1 MISKKLIIFNITAL
15 LLLFSSQIVG
25 NYLINYP
32 MKFYW
37 SNAWENSGFLP
48 LFIIL
53 GSIVLISWLI
63 SHLKIRNFSFINK
76 FLLIFG
82 IFCFAF
88 FCFITI
94 YSFSIFFKTKKEMG
108 AVAEKYVQQAKK
120 DIKNSLVNYKYA
132 GGLTILKYDK
142 RTYEKIDS
150 IRKNY
155 GIIIDNTGC
164 QVDLI
169 EKEGQIK
176 YEGVVNPYLEKRNGK
191 GWEKRMRNEMEIIKE
206 SAPKKNN

>member
-1 MISKKLIIFNITAL
+1 MISKKLIIFNITVL

-53 GSIVLISWLI
+53 GSIILISWLI

-88 FCFITI
+88 FLFH
-94 YSFSIFFKTKKEMG
+94 YQLFFQHIF
-108 AVAEKYVQQAKK
+108 Q
-120 DIKNSLVNYKYA
+120 N
-132 GGLTILKYDK
+132 
-142 RTYEKIDS
+142 
-150 IRKNY
+150 
-155 GIIIDNTGC
+155 
-164 QVDLI
+164 
-169 EKEGQIK
+169 
-176 YEGVVNPYLEKRNGK
+176 
-191 GWEKRMRNEMEIIKE
+191 
-206 SAPKKNN
+206 

>member
-1 MISKKLIIFNITAL
+1 
-15 LLLFSSQIVG
+15 
-25 NYLINYP
+25 
-32 MKFYW
+32 
-37 SNAWENSGFLP
+37 
-48 LFIIL
+48 
-53 GSIVLISWLI
+53 
-63 SHLKIRNFSFINK
+63 
-76 FLLIFG
+76 
-82 IFCFAF
+82 
-88 FCFITI
+88 
-94 YSFSIFFKTKKEMG
+94 MG

-142 RTYEKIDS
+142 RAYEKIDS

-176 YEGVVNPYLEKRNGK
+176 YEEIVTPYLEKRNGK
-191 GWEKRMRNEMEIIKE
+191 GWEKRMRNEIEIIKE
-206 SAPKKNN
+206 SAPKKK